1 MGHEPDGI
9 GRQQYAGGA
18 SKRGLSSRGG
28 GQTPMTDAGFDIT
41 DKVTI
46 VTGGGTGIG
55 ADIARE
61 FCARGA
67 RVMITSRTM
76 DHLGPVVEEIGHAG
90 GTIDAMVGDVRQP
103 EQVEAMV
110 TRTVERWGHIDVL
123 INNAGASFVC
133 PAEEI
138 SPNRFASIVAINLQG
153 TFLYARAVAR
163 VMMAQQRSGSLMNI
177 ASAAGVYGSASM
189 AHYGAAKAGVINLT
203 RTLAMEWGRY
213 GIRVNCIS
221 PGPIETEGVK
231 TVLWPTPALQQR
243 AMNATALKRF
253 GTGQEVAWPCVFLV
267 SAAAGYITGANL
279 QVDGCLL
286 GRGSEER

>member
-1 MGHEPDGI
+1 
-9 GRQQYAGGA
+9 
-18 SKRGLSSRGG
+18 
-28 GQTPMTDAGFDIT
+28 
-41 DKVTI
+41 

-103 EQVEAMV
+103 EQVEAVV

-138 SPNRFASIVAINLQG
+138 SPNGFASIVAINLQG

-253 GTGQEVAWPCVFLV
+253 GTGQEVAWPCVFLA

>member
-1 MGHEPDGI
+1 
-9 GRQQYAGGA
+9 
-18 SKRGLSSRGG
+18 
-28 GQTPMTDAGFDIT
+28 MTDPAFDIT
-41 DKVTI
+41 DKVTL

-76 DHLGPVVEEIGHAG
+76 DHLGPVAEEIRQAG
-90 GTIDAMVGDVRQP
+90 GMIEAMVGDVRQP
-103 EQVEAMV
+103 EHVEAVV
-110 TRTVERWGHIDVL
+110 TRTLERWGRLDVL

-138 SPNRFASIVAINLQG
+138 SPNGFASIVAINLQG

-163 VMMAQQRSGSLMNI
+163 VMMAQQTGGSLINI

-231 TVLWPTPALQQR
+231 AVLWPTPALQRR
-243 AMNATALKRF
+243 AVHATALKRF
-253 GTGQEVAWPCVFLV
+253 GTGREVAWPCVFLA

-286 GRGSEER
+286 GRESEESG

>member
-1 MGHEPDGI
+1 
-9 GRQQYAGGA
+9 
-18 SKRGLSSRGG
+18 
-28 GQTPMTDAGFDIT
+28 MTDPAFEIT

-76 DHLGPVVEEIGHAG
+76 DHLGPVAEEIRQAG
-90 GTIDAMVGDVRQP
+90 GSIEGMVGDVRQP
-103 EQVEAMV
+103 EQAEAV
-110 TRTVERWGHIDVL
+110 VNRTVERWGHLDVL

-138 SPNRFASIVAINLQG
+138 SPNGFASIVAINLQG
-153 TFLYARAVAR
+153 TFLYARAAAR
-163 VMMAQQRSGSLMNI
+163 VMMAHKTGGSLINI

-231 TVLWPTPALQQR
+231 AVLWPTPALQQR
-243 AMNATALKRF
+243 AMDATALKRF
-253 GTGQEVAWPCVFLV
+253 GTGQEVAWPCVFLA

-286 GRGSEER
+286 GRGSEASG